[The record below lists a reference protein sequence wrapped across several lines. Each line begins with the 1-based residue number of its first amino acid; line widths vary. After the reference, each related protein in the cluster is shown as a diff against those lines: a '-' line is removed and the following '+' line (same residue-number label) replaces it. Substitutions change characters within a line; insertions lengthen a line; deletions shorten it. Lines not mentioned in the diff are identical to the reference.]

1 MAPRGSYN
9 PGEKPEVC
17 GPAGRRSCYQ
27 AAVRDPYEVLGVSRA
42 ASDADIKAA
51 FRKLAM
57 QHHPDKN
64 PDSPDAHDRF
74 TELNQAHQI
83 LSDPQKRA
91 AFDRYGESAFDRS
104 RAPGFDFSGLDSIFG
119 DLLGAFGFRGGD
131 RGELKKTLQIGFE
144 EAARGCQKEL
154 TYERIDLCGDCNG
167 RGGTADSSF
176 ESCSACGGRGK
187 VRLQQGVL
195 PLALERT
202 CGRCRGRGSIPSQ
215 VCTSCRGLGLSKR
228 SSSIEVTIPA
238 GIEHQA
244 SRRVSRG
251 GNRVSTT
258 DEPGDLE
265 LCIEVGQHSYYR
277 RSGDDV
283 ICSVPITFAQAALG
297 GQLDV
302 PTLWGKV
309 KLKIP
314 ASTQPG
320 SVLRVRGHGLDRRL
334 RGGRGD
340 QLVEVRLE
348 VPTRL
353 TPRAQQLLEELGRE
367 LGEDVQPQHKRF
379 MDRVRELL
387 G

>member
-1 MAPRGSYN
+1 M
-9 PGEKPEVC
+9 
-17 GPAGRRSCYQ
+17 
-27 AAVRDPYEVLGVSRA
+27 RDPYEVLGVSRG
-42 ASDADIKAA
+42 ASEADIKAA
-51 FRKLAM
+51 FRRLAM

-74 TELNQAHQI
+74 TEINQAHQI

-104 RAPGFDFSGLDSIFG
+104 RGPGVDFSGLDSIFG
-119 DLLGAFGFRGGD
+119 DILGAFGFRGGD
-131 RGELKKTLQIGFE
+131 RGDLRRTVEVGFE
-144 EAARGCQKEL
+144 EAARGCQREL
-154 TYERIDLCGDCNG
+154 TYERVDLCGDCQG
-167 RGGTADSSF
+167 KGGAPGSSF

-195 PLALERT
+195 PLAIERT
-202 CGRCRGRGSIPSQ
+202 CSRCRGRGSIPSV
-215 VCTSCRGLGLSKR
+215 VCQSCRGHGLAKR
-228 SSSIEVTIPA
+228 TSTIEVTIPA

-244 SRRVSRG
+244 TRTVRGG
-251 GNRVSTT
+251 GNRVSPQH
-258 DEPGDLE
+258 EPGDLE
-265 LCIEVGQHSYYR
+265 LSIEVGQHAFYR

-297 GQLDV
+297 GQIDV

-320 SVLRVRGHGLDRRL
+320 NVLRVRGHGLDRRL

-379 MDRVRELL
+379 MDRVRDLL